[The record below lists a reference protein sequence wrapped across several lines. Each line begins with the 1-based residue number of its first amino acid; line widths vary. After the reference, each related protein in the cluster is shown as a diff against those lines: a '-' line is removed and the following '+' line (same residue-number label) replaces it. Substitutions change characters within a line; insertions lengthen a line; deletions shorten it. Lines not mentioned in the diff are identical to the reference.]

1 MNKIWDYKKART
13 DLINRFIENVDW
25 SNLLLGKNVD
35 ELMEIFSQTILNIFD
50 NFISNQTILR
60 DERDPL
66 WTNEKFK
73 SLIKKKS
80 AFYRNQRKSTK
91 FGYTSLDDMI
101 LEVSNARNIS
111 KPKYHEPLTSKL
123 NDPRN
128 LLVYFE
134 KWY

>member
-35 ELMEIFSQTILNIFD
+35 ELIEIFSQTILNIFD

-66 WTNEKFK
+66 
-73 SLIKKKS
+73 
-80 AFYRNQRKSTK
+80 
-91 FGYTSLDDMI
+91 
-101 LEVSNARNIS
+101 
-111 KPKYHEPLTSKL
+111 
-123 NDPRN
+123 
-128 LLVYFE
+128 
-134 KWY
+134 

>member
-35 ELMEIFSQTILNIFD
+35 ELMEIFSQTIINIFD

-66 WTNEKFK
+66 
-73 SLIKKKS
+73 
-80 AFYRNQRKSTK
+80 
-91 FGYTSLDDMI
+91 
-101 LEVSNARNIS
+101 
-111 KPKYHEPLTSKL
+111 
-123 NDPRN
+123 
-128 LLVYFE
+128 
-134 KWY
+134 

>member
-50 NFISNQTILR
+50 NFILNQTILR

-66 WTNEKFK
+66 
-73 SLIKKKS
+73 
-80 AFYRNQRKSTK
+80 
-91 FGYTSLDDMI
+91 
-101 LEVSNARNIS
+101 
-111 KPKYHEPLTSKL
+111 
-123 NDPRN
+123 
-128 LLVYFE
+128 
-134 KWY
+134 

>member
-1 MNKIWDYKKART
+1 MNKIWDYRKART

-66 WTNEKFK
+66 
-73 SLIKKKS
+73 
-80 AFYRNQRKSTK
+80 
-91 FGYTSLDDMI
+91 
-101 LEVSNARNIS
+101 
-111 KPKYHEPLTSKL
+111 
-123 NDPRN
+123 
-128 LLVYFE
+128 
-134 KWY
+134 

>member
-66 WTNEKFK
+66 
-73 SLIKKKS
+73 
-80 AFYRNQRKSTK
+80 
-91 FGYTSLDDMI
+91 
-101 LEVSNARNIS
+101 
-111 KPKYHEPLTSKL
+111 
-123 NDPRN
+123 
-128 LLVYFE
+128 
-134 KWY
+134 

>member
-60 DERDPL
+60 DERGPL
-66 WTNEKFK
+66 
-73 SLIKKKS
+73 
-80 AFYRNQRKSTK
+80 
-91 FGYTSLDDMI
+91 
-101 LEVSNARNIS
+101 
-111 KPKYHEPLTSKL
+111 
-123 NDPRN
+123 
-128 LLVYFE
+128 
-134 KWY
+134 

>member
-35 ELMEIFSQTILNIFD
+35 ELMEIFSQAILNIFD

-66 WTNEKFK
+66 
-73 SLIKKKS
+73 
-80 AFYRNQRKSTK
+80 
-91 FGYTSLDDMI
+91 
-101 LEVSNARNIS
+101 
-111 KPKYHEPLTSKL
+111 
-123 NDPRN
+123 
-128 LLVYFE
+128 
-134 KWY
+134 